1 MWEGGV
7 GPQDQRRQRNDVSG
21 VIMSVATEERETIA
35 WAWPAVFGLLM
46 LVVVTG
52 VTYAAVWSWDQYTG

>member
-1 MWEGGV
+1 
-7 GPQDQRRQRNDVSG
+7 
-21 VIMSVATEERETIA
+21 MSVATEERETIA